1 MRPPILYELGT
12 MRILTTPLSTLEV
25 IQLVLKVTERR
36 EVSSIVLSEC
46 QEGGKELGMG
56 VGQEGS

>member
-1 MRPPILYELGT
+1 

-36 EVSSIVLSEC
+36 AVSSIVLSEC
-46 QEGGKELGMG
+46 QEGGKELGG
-56 VGQEGS
+56 GSGSRRVLMLVFSSAEFE